1 MRSKEIGRRAI
12 RNIPNRQPPLE
23 RSGAIRT
30 LFPRLGADSR
40 LKRRSYSGLVET
52 LAHESQLAKLVN
64 PVPCGCRVL
73 ELQVLG
79 VLHHLG
85 FQGLDLAG
93 HFRRGHGFVFRG

>member
-30 LFPRLGADSR
+30 LFSRLGSDSR

-52 LAHESQLAKLVN
+52 LAHESKLAELMNLV
-64 PVPCGCRVL
+64 PGRRRVL
-73 ELQVLG
+73 EFQVLG
-79 VLHHLG
+79 VLHHLV